1 MLSEKKIT
9 PKMDENG
16 GDYFDEI
23 SKSLT
28 NMYNDLQ
35 KSKPVNSIQK
45 QMGNAG
51 DFLGDTFRKPPS
63 PGQTPGPI
71 IQQNVT
77 EIPNFLS
84 QGPKLT
90 PGGPRIIPQG
100 LPQQGLP
107 QDLPQGFP
115 QQGLPQQGSQILSN
129 KIGEAPLVSTPETS
143 SKSLLENI
151 KETSDNLSGIFSSES
166 AKSSSEKVFETP
178 TDYSTLETIITII
191 LLFLFLV
198 LIAIYA
204 MQYFYGIDIVAKIK
218 NIFTNHP
225 EIEIKVE
232 QEPEKKDTVDND
244 VSQILRKPQVFNIPE
259 NNYIYS
265 DAQAVCK
272 AYGAR
277 LATYQEVEEAYN
289 KGAEW
294 CNYGWSDGQMAL
306 FPTQQKTFDE
316 LQKIEGHE
324 NDCGRP
330 GVNGG
335 FIDNPKLRYGVN
347 CYGYKPRINKV
358 EREMMETSSIYPK
371 TEKDIAM
378 DKRVEYWK
386 ERLSEIIVSPFNH
399 EKWSK
404 L

>member
-1 MLSEKKIT
+1 MLSEKKISS
-9 PKMDENG
+9 KGNG
-16 GDYFDEI
+16 NNDSDYFGDL
-23 SKSLT
+23 SKSFT

-35 KSKPVNSIQK
+35 NNKSEKSIK
-45 QMGNAG
+45 QQMNNFAESTT
-51 DFLGDTFRKPPS
+51 DFLGDTFNLNSDPFANPN
-63 PGQTPGPI
+63 PVV

-77 EIPNFLS
+77 EIPNILS

-90 PGGPRIIPQG
+90 PEGPSLIP
-100 LPQQGLP
+100 
-107 QDLPQGFP
+107 
-115 QQGLPQQGSQILSN
+115 QGSQILSQG
-129 KIGEAPLVSTPETS
+129 IREMPEVSPSSSPLETA
-143 SKSLLENI
+143 SKSFMDMIEEPSKTFSNV
-151 KETSDNLSGIFSSES
+151 FSSES
-166 AKSSSEKVFETP
+166 AKSSSEKVFESP
-178 TDYSTLETIITII
+178 TDYSLLETIVTII

-198 LIAIYA
+198 LISIYA
-204 MQYFYGIDIVAKIK
+204 IQYFYGIDIVAKIK
-218 NIFTNHP
+218 GIFTNHP

-232 QEPEKKDTVDND
+232 QESEKKDTIDND
-244 VSQILRKPQVFNIPE
+244 VSQILKKPQVFNIPE
-259 NNYIYS
+259 NNYIYG

-277 LATYQEVEEAYN
+277 LASYEEVEEAYN

-330 GVNGG
+330 GINGG
-335 FIDNPKLRYGVN
+335 FIDNPKLKYGVN
-347 CYGYKPRINKV
+347 CYGYKPRINKI
-358 EREMMETSSIYPK
+358 EKEMMETTSIYPK
-371 TEKDIAM
+371 TEKDIAI

-399 EKWSK
+399 
-404 L
+404 

>member
-1 MLSEKKIT
+1 MLSEKKISN
-9 PKMDENG
+9 KGNDE
-16 GDYFDEI
+16 DYFGEM
-23 SKSLT
+23 SKT
-28 NMYNDLQ
+28 FGNMYDSIASNKAFEPIQEQVNNLT
-35 KSKPVNSIQK
+35 KSSTEILGNTLNLNPDPFASPNPIPNQEFNPPV
-45 QMGNAG
+45 
-51 DFLGDTFRKPPS
+51 
-63 PGQTPGPI
+63 
-71 IQQNVT
+71 QQNIADVQT
-77 EIPNFLS
+77 MLS
-84 QGPKLT
+84 QGPQLT
-90 PGGPRIIPQG
+90 PEGPQMIPQG
-100 LPQQGLP
+100 
-107 QDLPQGFP
+107 
-115 QQGLPQQGSQILSN
+115 SQVIEQINDIPSSISSPLSS
-129 KIGEAPLVSTPETS
+129 PSDSS
-143 SKSLLENI
+143 SKSIMDTFSGVFSSDSTETQRPDDELFKASDYSMLENI
-151 KETSDNLSGIFSSES
+151 
-166 AKSSSEKVFETP
+166 
-178 TDYSTLETIITII
+178 ITIL

-198 LIAIYA
+198 LIGIYA

-232 QEPEKKDTVDND
+232 QEPEKKDAIDND
-244 VSQILRKPQVFNIPE
+244 VSQIMKKPQVFNISE
-259 NNYIYS
+259 NNYIYG

-277 LATYQEVEEAYN
+277 LATYKEVEEAYN

-294 CNYGWSDGQMAL
+294 CNYGWSEGQMAL

-330 GVNGG
+330 GINGG

-347 CYGYKPRINKV
+347 CYGYKPRINKI
-358 EREMMETSSIYPK
+358 EKELMETSSIYPK

-386 ERLSEIIVSPFNH
+386 ERLSEIIISPFNH

-404 L
+404 I

>member
-1 MLSEKKIT
+1 MLSEKKISN
-9 PKMDENG
+9 KGNDE
-16 GDYFDEI
+16 DYFGEM
-23 SKSLT
+23 SKT
-28 NMYNDLQ
+28 FGNMYDSITSNKAFEPIQEQVDNLT
-35 KSKPVNSIQK
+35 KSSLGNTLNLNPDPFASPNPVPNQ
-45 QMGNAG
+45 
-51 DFLGDTFRKPPS
+51 DFINPPV
-63 PGQTPGPI
+63 
-71 IQQNVT
+71 QQNIADVQT
-77 EIPNFLS
+77 MLS
-84 QGPKLT
+84 QGPQLT
-90 PGGPRIIPQG
+90 PEGPQMIPQG
-100 LPQQGLP
+100 
-107 QDLPQGFP
+107 
-115 QQGLPQQGSQILSN
+115 SQVIEQINDIPSSSTSFTTSTPSKSIMDTFSGVFSTESAKTQTTDELF
-129 KIGEAPLVSTPETS
+129 EAPES
-143 SKSLLENI
+143 SMLENI
-151 KETSDNLSGIFSSES
+151 
-166 AKSSSEKVFETP
+166 
-178 TDYSTLETIITII
+178 ITIL

-198 LIAIYA
+198 LIGIYA

-232 QEPEKKDTVDND
+232 QEPEKKDAIDND
-244 VSQILRKPQVFNIPE
+244 VSQIMKKPQVFNIPE
-259 NNYIYS
+259 NNYIYG

-277 LATYQEVEEAYN
+277 LATYKEVEEAYN

-294 CNYGWSDGQMAL
+294 CNYGWSEGQMAL

-330 GVNGG
+330 GINGG

-358 EREMMETSSIYPK
+358 EKELMETSSIYPK

-386 ERLSEIIVSPFNH
+386 ERLSEIIISPFNH
-399 EKWSK
+399 DKWSK
-404 L
+404 I

>member
-1 MLSEKKIT
+1 MLSEKKISS
-9 PKMDENG
+9 KVNG
-16 GDYFDEI
+16 NDDDYFGEL

-28 NMYNDLQ
+28 DVYDNLQ
-35 KSKPVNSIQK
+35 NNKSTNSVNQQVNNFAKSTR
-45 QMGNAG
+45 
-51 DFLGDTFRKPPS
+51 DFLGDTFNLNSDPFANPNPVPPS
-63 PGQTPGPI
+63 PV

-77 EIPNFLS
+77 KIPSILS
-84 QGPKLT
+84 QGPQLS
-90 PGGPRIIPQG
+90 PEGPQLIP
-100 LPQQGLP
+100 
-107 QDLPQGFP
+107 
-115 QQGLPQQGSQILSN
+115 QGSQILSQGV
-129 KIGEAPLVSTPETS
+129 GEIPEVSPKS
-143 SKSLLENI
+143 SKTLMDVIEEPS
-151 KETSDNLSGIFSSES
+151 KTFSGVFSSES
-166 AKSSSEKVFETP
+166 TKETVFEAP
-178 TDYSTLETIITII
+178 KDYSTLETIITIF

-218 NIFTNHP
+218 GIFTNHP
-225 EIEIKVE
+225 EVEITVQ
-232 QEPEKKDTVDND
+232 QEPEKKDTIDND

-259 NNYIYS
+259 NNYIYG

-330 GVNGG
+330 GINGG
-335 FIDNPKLRYGVN
+335 FIDNPKLKYGVN

-358 EREMMETSSIYPK
+358 EKEMMETTSIYPK
-371 TEKDIAM
+371 TKKDIAM
-378 DKRVEYWK
+378 DERVEYWK

-404 L
+404 V

>member
-1 MLSEKKIT
+1 MLSEKKISN
-9 PKMDENG
+9 KGNDE
-16 GDYFDEI
+16 DYFGEM
-23 SKSLT
+23 SKT
-28 NMYNDLQ
+28 FGNMYDNIASN
-35 KSKPVNSIQK
+35 KSFKPIQEQVDNLTK
-45 QMGNAG
+45 SSTEILGNTLNLNPDPFASPNPVPNQ
-51 DFLGDTFRKPPS
+51 DFNPPA
-63 PGQTPGPI
+63 
-71 IQQNVT
+71 QQNIADVQT
-77 EIPNFLS
+77 MLS
-84 QGPKLT
+84 QGPQLT
-90 PGGPRIIPQG
+90 SQGPQMIPQG
-100 LPQQGLP
+100 
-107 QDLPQGFP
+107 
-115 QQGLPQQGSQILSN
+115 SQVIEQISD
-129 KIGEAPLVSTPETS
+129 IPSPSISSSPSSS
-143 SKSLLENI
+143 SKSIMDTFSGVFSSDSTETQTSTNELFKAPESSMLENI
-151 KETSDNLSGIFSSES
+151 
-166 AKSSSEKVFETP
+166 
-178 TDYSTLETIITII
+178 ITIL

-232 QEPEKKDTVDND
+232 QEPQKKDAIDND
-244 VSQILRKPQVFNIPE
+244 VSQIMKKPQVFNIPE
-259 NNYIYS
+259 NNYIYG

-277 LATYQEVEEAYN
+277 LATYKEVEESYN

-294 CNYGWSDGQMAL
+294 CNYGWSEGQMAL

-330 GVNGG
+330 GINGG

-358 EREMMETSSIYPK
+358 EKELMETSSIYPK

-378 DKRVEYWK
+378 DERVEYWK
-386 ERLSEIIVSPFNH
+386 ERLSEIIISPFNH

-404 L
+404 I